1 MRSGYLTCLCALS
14 LLWGVSLAGEGD
26 VSAQNSPAT
35 ARLHAAIQHASELPE
50 SPYFLQV
57 NCTDQKGIRSFELF
71 PGGATIWKRRSQ
83 IMLPPSARSNLL
95 ETLADR
101 NFTGFE
107 SRYGGREQ
115 PAKSAAPAR
124 VTCRIRIEIQNLEKS
139 SVQMTGGEQSAQL
152 LNLAAELLDHAEQY
166 IESAVTPVDLQDALD
181 KLGNGQ
187 LAPQVLSLRF
197 MELPRRDSSNPGF
210 ILRLGGGR
218 LSYQAYSPGQPP
230 AALAVK
236 PLEQDQFVRLIAA
249 MRTEQLASL
258 PTNLWSESQ
267 MELEV
272 QVLAHKKVVL
282 ARRFSRLESA
292 KQDPAQQHFEKFI
305 FELREL
311 AQAIGK

>member
-1 MRSGYLTCLCALS
+1 MCQLRIRPPQPDFMPRFSTH
-14 LLWGVSLAGEGD
+14 
-26 VSAQNSPAT
+26 
-35 ARLHAAIQHASELPE
+35 RRLPE

-71 PGGATIWKRRSQ
+71 PVAPRSGNRRSQ

-166 IESAVTPVDLQDALD
+166 HRE
-181 KLGNGQ
+181 
-187 LAPQVLSLRF
+187 
-197 MELPRRDSSNPGF
+197 RRDPG
-210 ILRLGGGR
+210 RSAGR
-218 LSYQAYSPGQPP
+218 PG
-230 AALAVK
+230 
-236 PLEQDQFVRLIAA
+236 
-249 MRTEQLASL
+249 
-258 PTNLWSESQ
+258 
-267 MELEV
+267 
-272 QVLAHKKVVL
+272 
-282 ARRFSRLESA
+282 
-292 KQDPAQQHFEKFI
+292 
-305 FELREL
+305 
-311 AQAIGK
+311 

>member
-1 MRSGYLTCLCALS
+1 MQFRYLFCLCAFS
-14 LLWGVSLAGEGD
+14 LVSTSSFAVKLDAPPGD
-26 VSAQNSPAT
+26 PLDAT
-35 ARLHAAIQHASELPE
+35 RLNVVLQRASEMPE
-50 SPYFLQV
+50 SPYHLQV
-57 NCTDQKGIRSFELF
+57 NCTDQKGIRSLELF
-71 PGGATIWKRRSQ
+71 PGGATIWNRRSQ
-83 IMLPPSARSNLL
+83 IMLPASARSDLL

-101 NFTGFE
+101 NFAGFE

-139 SVQMTGGEQSAQL
+139 SVQMAGGEQSAQL
-152 LNLAAELLDHAEQY
+152 LKLAAELLDQAEPY
-166 IESAVTPVDLQDALD
+166 VDSAVTPVDLQDALD

-197 MELPRRDSSNPGF
+197 MELPPRDSSNPGF
-210 ILRLGGGR
+210 ILRLSGGR
-218 LSYQAYSPGQPP
+218 LSHQAYSPGQPP

-236 PLEQDQFVRLIAA
+236 PLGQDQFVQLISA

-292 KQDPAQQHFEKFI
+292 KKDPAKQHFEKFI